1 MSHLKKES
9 NKYCITNW
17 FTLTICFLIHFFIV
31 TSNNWICYLLN
42 HFHKNIWIAAQGVG
56 FLMYLVFGWIA
67 DVCVTQYRMMK
78 MSYILVLSSSLL
90 MLSTAIVIILKPAIK
105 PVGIFITII
114 IIVGI
119 TGFGMYESN
128 AIQFGMDQM
137 LEASSEKLSSFIHWY
152 YWTLHLGQV

>member
-9 NKYCITNW
+9 NKYYITNCL
-17 FTLTICFLIHFFIV
+17 TLTTCLLIHFFIV
-31 TSNNWICYLLN
+31 TSNNWICYSLN
-42 HFHKNIWIAAQGVG
+42 YFDKNIWIAAQGVG
-56 FLMYLVFGWIA
+56 FLMYPVFGWIA
-67 DVCVTQYRMMK
+67 DVCVTQYRMIK

-90 MLSTAIVIILKPAIK
+90 MLSAAILIIVKPEIIIK
-105 PVGIFITII
+105 PVGGIFTTII

-152 YWTLHLGQV
+152 YWSHI